1 MPSEVT
7 ASMYEAAGSVGTA
20 GITRDYQMV
29 PRSNYPTDFNNV
41 TLPASF
47 TIQERPSSVII
58 NKTGVYKF
66 LYTTTASIGG
76 ISVNE
81 AYISGSEVVN
91 GGPVE
96 LPIQPVAWANTG
108 TSAVGQVTF
117 VYKGVK

>member
-29 PRSNYPTDFNNV
+29 PRSDYPTDFNNV
-41 TLPASF
+41 TLPAGY

-58 NKTGVYKF
+58 NKTGIYKF

-81 AYISGSEVVN
+81 AYVSGSEVVN

-96 LPIQPVAWANTG
+96 LPIQPVAWANAG